1 MTDDPREV
9 LKAAGVECH
18 ALDEYQPFRNRA
30 KVSTAFAGTVIA
42 GHAVVRQDKADAAV
56 LALAR
61 LVARYGYQL
70 NLACVDICILVE
82 DGPREGSSSAVHAD
96 LDRRWE
102 EHNA

>member
-1 MTDDPREV
+1 MSDDPRDI
-9 LKAAGVECH
+9 LKAAGVECPEEVESYFRKH
-18 ALDEYQPFRNRA
+18 RDIASDELAGWPFGIVCRECAN
-30 KVSTAFAGTVIA
+30 
-42 GHAVVRQDKADAAV
+42 DAI